1 MHMTKKNLLSLL
13 ASFLCLT
20 SFGQWSAL
28 TTGTAHDFTSVYFV
42 NKDTGFAATTY
53 SEIFKTVDGGAN
65 WNLSGSTSGAVYSVF
80 FANDTVGYAGGA
92 AGTMAKTSDGGASWG
107 SQSTGQGYQ
116 ITSIYFLGDTG
127 FATTQNGGILRTN
140 NGGSYWFPQTSGTT
154 YSLNGIFF
162 TGINNGYAVG
172 SMGTIL
178 HTSDGGS
185 TWTAQSSGSGAN
197 LNSVFFTSTYE
208 GFVCGQGGNML
219 HTSDGGSTWSSTYSS
234 TTNDLFSIHFT
245 DAYHG
250 FACGMTGTVIKTFDA
265 GGMWYSQNTGT
276 IDNLSG
282 VFFTDNNTGYAA
294 GINGTI
300 IKTTIG
306 GCNNPVITIG
316 GNPNVCAGNTLFLY
330 GIGASTYR
338 WDANGG
344 NVITDTTFI
353 SPFSS
358 EVVSVIGTTNDGC
371 FDTGFVNVNVYA
383 APGITN
389 SWSGISCYG
398 MCNGSM
404 TANPTGSA
412 PFTYSW
418 STGATTQTITG
429 LCAGSYTVVV
439 TDVNGCTSSGWTPLS
454 DPPLLVAGGYAS
466 AALCIGVNDGTLS
479 DSSSGGTPPYNY
491 SWMPGNITTQNPTN
505 VAVGIYTLTI
515 TDLGGCTST
524 ATVSVGNLS
533 TNVVLT
539 INSPSSLC
547 EGQPGQLTYNIMG
560 GTAPFSLNWYD
571 YGAGNSFCSLDTAI
585 LTPVIYGI
593 DTVMLTVTDN
603 QGCIFTANKNIPV
616 SPGDSISGLI
626 TDTLNNPVT
635 AGNVYLFQQKTNHVG
650 VSDTIG
656 IAPIQPNGTY
666 SFPDV
671 VYGDYFIMVDADTS
685 VAAYKTAIPTY
696 YSNKTYPFQWDS
708 ALAVNHYTCG
718 GGNQSGIDV
727 KIIQLPGA
735 TSGPGQISGHISEG
749 AGFGQRIGHGHNA
762 PLGAPLK
769 GVDIKLGKN
778 PGGSPVARTT
788 SDNNGDYQF
797 NNIPIGNYKIYVNIP
812 NYGMDSVLAISITST
827 STVSTNNN
835 YYVDSLMVRVDTAS
849 NIGIQTNTNAASN
862 LFVYP
867 NPASSNITLKAQ
879 KELGM
884 VAILNSLGQA
894 VYKETVR
901 ANQQHIDIANLPAG
915 IYIITV
921 QGKFIRLVKE

>member
-1 MHMTKKNLLSLL
+1 MAKKNLLSIL
-13 ASFLCLT
+13 ASLLCLT

-42 NKDTGFAATTY
+42 NQNTGFAGTTY
-53 SEIFKTVDGGAN
+53 SEIFKTTDGGAT
-65 WNLSGSTSGAVYSVF
+65 WNLSGTASGAVYSLF
-80 FANDTVGYAGGA
+80 FATDSVGYAAGA
-92 AGTMAKTSDGGASWG
+92 GGTMSKTTDGGITWAG
-107 SQSTGQGYQ
+107 QSTGQGYQ
-116 ITSIYFLGDTG
+116 ITSVYFHGKDTG

-140 NGGSYWFPQTSGTT
+140 NGGSFWFAQTSGTS
-154 YSLNGIFF
+154 YNLNSIFF
-162 TGINNGYAVG
+162 TDLNNGWAVG
-172 SMGTIL
+172 STGTIL
-178 HTSDGGS
+178 HTTDGGA
-185 TWTAQSSGSGAN
+185 TWNPQSSGSGAI
-197 LNSVFFTSTYE
+197 LNSVFFTSAFE

-234 TTNDLFSIHFT
+234 TTNDLYSIHFT

-250 FACGMTGTVIKTFDA
+250 YACGMTGTVIKTFDA

-276 IDNLSG
+276 VDNLSG
-282 VFFTDNNTGYAA
+282 IFFIDINTGYAA

-306 GCNNPVITIG
+306 GCNTPVVTIG
-316 GNPNVCAGNTLFLY
+316 GNTNVCAGNTMFLY
-330 GIGASTYR
+330 GTGASTYR

-344 NVITDTTFI
+344 NAITDTTFI

-358 EVVSVIGTTNDGC
+358 EVVSVIGTTTDGC
-371 FDTGFVNVNVYA
+371 FDTGFVNVNVLA
-383 APGITN
+383 PPGITN
-389 SWSGISCYG
+389 SWSGIPCYG
-398 MCNGSM
+398 MCNGSI
-404 TANPTGSA
+404 TANPTGAA

-418 STGATTQTITG
+418 SNGGTTQTITN
-429 LCAGSYTVVV
+429 LCAGNYTIIV
-439 TDVNGCTSSGWTPLS
+439 TDMNGCSSSAWTPLS
-454 DPPLLVAGGYAS
+454 EPPPLVAGAS
-466 AALCIGVNDGTLS
+466 ATAATCVGVNDGSVVDT
-479 DSSSGGTPPYNY
+479 SSGGSAPYNY
-491 SWMPGNITTQNPTN
+491 LWMPGSITSPSPGSL
-505 VAVGIYTLTI
+505 AVGIYTLTI
-515 TDLGGCTST
+515 TDQASCTST
-524 ATVSVGNLS
+524 TTVNIGNLS
-533 TNVVLT
+533 GNVILI
-539 INSPSSLC
+539 INSATTTC
-547 EGQPGQLTYNIMG
+547 KGQPTQLTYNILG
-560 GTAPFSLNWYD
+560 GTAPFSNNWYD
-571 YGAGNSFCSLDTAI
+571 YGQGNSFCSLDTAI
-585 LTPVIYGI
+585 LSPVISGT

-603 QGCIFTANKNIPV
+603 VGCIFMANQYIAV
-616 SPGDSISGLI
+616 APGDSISGI
-626 TDTLNNPVT
+626 VRDSSNVPVT

-650 VSDTIG
+650 VSDTVA
-656 IAPIQPNGTY
+656 IAPIQSNGTY
-666 SFPDV
+666 TFPDV
-671 VYGDYFIMVDADTS
+671 IYGDYFIMVDADTS

-708 ALAVNHYTCG
+708 ALAINHYTCG

-749 AGFGQRIGHGHNA
+749 VGFGQRLGHGHNA

-797 NNIPIGNYKIYVNIP
+797 NNIPVGNYKIYVNIP

-849 NIGIQTNTNAASN
+849 NVGVHANASVAGN

-867 NPASSNITLKAQ
+867 NPASSSVTLTAQ

-884 VAILNSLGQA
+884 VTILNSLGQA

-901 ANQQHIDIANLPAG
+901 SSQQHIDIANLPAG

-921 QGKFIRLVKE
+921 HGKFIRLVKE